1 MLSLY
6 TKKMLQCKAFNNIN
20 KKKMTF
26 DLTLTTS
33 FISLF
38 QILVSIFILSQGI
51 IVIIQNPYSNSNRSF
66 FFFQFCMFLWMIG
79 MGLGYFSTNDF
90 YTLIFLKIGFIAVS
104 TIPMSTYIFSS
115 YFRSEKPKDSFVI
128 IGTLTTLLV
137 AINIIL
143 DNPFFIK
150 GIIHYDWGNYMLI
163 GPGSV
168 LSILLFAFFMF
179 LFGRNLHDSYIK
191 AERRKKWYLLA
202 FISGM
207 LSFLGI
213 VDFLPG
219 YGLWMPIHPPGF
231 IFVGVLASFMGY
243 FMIRYNLADIKLVLG
258 RAIGHAFTIGILA
271 VIYILLFVFLLPGNK
286 TTTDF
291 IFYVTFFILGIYL
304 FNLFIRGGKKLA
316 DEIFNKDQKNF
327 EIKIDKFEKQLYHFE
342 NLDKFSKEIFD
353 FIEDSLRIENP
364 FFLIINEKD
373 KSWSIIKPSG
383 LKIESQKIPMQY
395 KGAIKMSAEEDMGPI
410 DVEEIYNFN
419 EIIKEAISLSKENKG
434 IMLVPLVTRSNI
446 IGFLVFGKQLT
457 KQSFSFKEK
466 EALKYLA
473 SAVSISWE
481 NVRLFENIER
491 ENRIKMDFITIA
503 SHQLRTPLTR
513 LKWALEMMSSKP
525 NLENDIKNIVSE
537 LATSTDNM
545 ISMVGQLL
553 GVAEFEKGEIIE
565 TSKFLI
571 YPVINEVLSK
581 KEGEANTKGVSIK
594 IENKEKETEVVFSKH
609 SLIIIVET
617 LIDNAIQY
625 TKKGGNV
632 NISIHKTN
640 KDTVEVQIAD
650 NGIGIPKD
658 EQNNIFNKFFRGNNA
673 TSIRPDGTGL
683 GLYYAKLLTE
693 KQGGDIYFSSN
704 EGEGSVFHII
714 LPAI

>member
-1 MLSLY
+1 
-6 TKKMLQCKAFNNIN
+6 
-20 KKKMTF
+20 
-26 DLTLTTS
+26 
-33 FISLF
+33 
-38 QILVSIFILSQGI
+38 
-51 IVIIQNPYSNSNRSF
+51 
-66 FFFQFCMFLWMIG
+66 
-79 MGLGYFSTNDF
+79 
-90 YTLIFLKIGFIAVS
+90 
-104 TIPMSTYIFSS
+104 
-115 YFRSEKPKDSFVI
+115 
-128 IGTLTTLLV
+128 
-137 AINIIL
+137 
-143 DNPFFIK
+143 
-150 GIIHYDWGNYMLI
+150 
-163 GPGSV
+163 
-168 LSILLFAFFMF
+168 
-179 LFGRNLHDSYIK
+179 
-191 AERRKKWYLLA
+191 
-202 FISGM
+202 
-207 LSFLGI
+207 
-213 VDFLPG
+213 
-219 YGLWMPIHPPGF
+219 
-231 IFVGVLASFMGY
+231 
-243 FMIRYNLADIKLVLG
+243 
-258 RAIGHAFTIGILA
+258 
-271 VIYILLFVFLLPGNK
+271 
-286 TTTDF
+286 
-291 IFYVTFFILGIYL
+291 
-304 FNLFIRGGKKLA
+304 
-316 DEIFNKDQKNF
+316 
-327 EIKIDKFEKQLYHFE
+327 
-342 NLDKFSKEIFD
+342 
-353 FIEDSLRIENP
+353 
-364 FFLIINEKD
+364 
-373 KSWSIIKPSG
+373 
-383 LKIESQKIPMQY
+383 MQY